1 VAWNKETALMKTSF
15 MVIAILVFTSILSL
29 AADLRN
35 EDGKRYEVK
44 VYDGGTTRNTWIDG
58 NSTTMSIC
66 SSCEVEVVGVGRI
79 KISGSDKLTIKGGKL
94 VKQ

>member
-1 VAWNKETALMKTSF
+1 MKRSFFAIALLLGVSSN
-15 MVIAILVFTSILSL
+15 II

-58 NSTTMSIC
+58 NSTTQSIC
-66 SSCEVEVVGVGRI
+66 SSCEIEVVGVGRM

-94 VKQ
+94 IKS

>member
-1 VAWNKETALMKTSF
+1 MKRSFFAIALLLGVSSN
-15 MVIAILVFTSILSL
+15 II

-58 NSTTMSIC
+58 NSTTQSIC
-66 SSCEVEVVGVGRI
+66 SSCEVEVVGVGRM
-79 KISGSDKLTIKGGKL
+79 KISGSDKLTIRGGKL
-94 VKQ
+94 IKS

>member
-1 VAWNKETALMKTSF
+1 MKRSFTA
-15 MVIAILVFTSILSL
+15 IAIVVFTSILSL

-58 NSTTMSIC
+58 NSSTLSIC
-66 SSCEVEVVGVGRI
+66 SSCEIEVVGVGRM

-94 VKQ
+94 IKQ

>member
-1 VAWNKETALMKTSF
+1 METAIMRKLIFATLLM
-15 MVIAILVFTSILSL
+15 ILPSMFAL

-58 NSTTMSIC
+58 NSTTLSIC
-66 SSCEVEVVGVGRI
+66 GSCEVEVVGVGRM
-79 KISGSDKLTIKGGKL
+79 KISGSDELTIKGGKL
-94 VKQ
+94 IKQ